1 MSAMAKCPNKG
12 KTNILYNV
20 LYSKKCY
27 FVYFFWAKKN
37 IEQKTFV
44 KKIQGTHNMHNFSH
58 MTIFPKAH
66 GT

>member
-1 MSAMAKCPNKG
+1 MSPMAKCHNKG
-12 KTNILYNV
+12 KINILYYV
-20 LYSKKCY
+20 LYCKKGN
-27 FVYFFWAKKN
+27 FLYFFWAKKN

-58 MTIFPKAH
+58 MTISPKAH